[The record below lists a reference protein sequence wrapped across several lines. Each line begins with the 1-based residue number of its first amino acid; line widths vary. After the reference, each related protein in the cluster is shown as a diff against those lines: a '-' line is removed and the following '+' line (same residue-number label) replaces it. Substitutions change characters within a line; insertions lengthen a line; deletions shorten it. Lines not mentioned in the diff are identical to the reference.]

1 MKKILLMLFS
11 FSLLVG
17 CTLGNTPTA
26 RVEDF
31 LYNYQTN
38 KNINISYKDL
48 TDDTNLTSTQIK
60 AYEDIIKKQY
70 KNIMYEIDDEVID
83 GNSATVTVSIEVS
96 NFKEAINKYDKDNYE
111 SNRYHDLI
119 IEELKNTK
127 DTVTYLLGITLTK
140 QADDTWTVDPLTQEN
155 RQKLL
160 GIY

>member
-1 MKKILLMLFS
+1 MLFS

-38 KNINISYKDL
+38 RNIKVSYSDL
-48 TDDTNLTSTQIK
+48 TSDTNLTSVQIK

-70 KNIMYEIDDEVID
+70 NNIMYEIDDEVID
-83 GNSATVTVSIEVS
+83 GDSATVTISIEVK
-96 NFKEAINKYDKDNYE
+96 NFKEAINKYDKDNYDLT
-111 SNRYHDLI
+111 RYHDLI

-127 DTVTYLLGITLTK
+127 DTVTYFMGITLTK
-140 QADDTWTVDPLTQEN
+140 QDDDTWTVDPLTQEN
-155 RQKLL
+155 KEKLL